1 MKRRRVAHPAA
12 HAEDAGPPDGVRLLQ
27 SGRRQIRERRRAR
40 WTVKA
45 WKIARRTP
53 RVKTM
58 LHYVFV
64 TPPGGTN
71 FDLALLKTNG
81 NSTRT
86 YRKLKRW
93 THRAARSHAIKRPGR
108 WRAG

>member
-1 MKRRRVAHPAA
+1 MPIHLTEYGYHR
-12 HAEDAGPPDGVRLLQ
+12 
-27 SGRRQIRERRRAR
+27 SGYRKVRERRRAR

-45 WKIARRTP
+45 YKIAYRNR

-64 TPPGGTN
+64 RPPGERF
-71 FDLALLKTNG
+71 FDLSLLDTNG
-81 NSTRT
+81 SSTRT

-93 THRAARSHAIKRPGR
+93 ARSHRVKRPAR